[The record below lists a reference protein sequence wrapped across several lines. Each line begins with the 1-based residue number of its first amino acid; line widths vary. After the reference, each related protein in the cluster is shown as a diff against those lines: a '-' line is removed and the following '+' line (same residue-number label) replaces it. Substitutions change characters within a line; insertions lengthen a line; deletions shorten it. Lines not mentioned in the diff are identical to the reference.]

1 VKLLA
6 IVLLLC
12 NGLLLAW
19 LQFGQPLP
27 EPDPAEFHPERIR
40 LVQDV
45 PKPAKPVTSSA
56 GTQISATSTNTSTNI
71 STNTSLAVTPA
82 TGAVPSKT
90 VIANNAPSTDNAAN
104 ANNTTNT
111 NNAPNNNT
119 NNNAAKTTA
128 NNASPP
134 TVKTASTQ
142 CLAFDV
148 PNPEQVTGIQ
158 TQLNQLQLGARLLS
172 ISPHD
177 AKGPFWIYYPPLPNR
192 QAVDDKISQ
201 LHTRGIQDVS
211 PVRNGPWQNALSLG
225 LYAKASTAQDRLK
238 KLHDAGIAAQIEAY
252 GKSSRSFELLQLTP
266 DEQAAADPITHQAGI
281 SHLHSIH
288 CPSSAQND

>member
-1 VKLLA
+1 MKLLA
-6 IVLLLC
+6 IILLLC

-40 LVQDV
+40 LVQDI
-45 PKPAKPVTSSA
+45 PKPAKPVSSSTV
-56 GTQISATSTNTSTNI
+56 TQTSATPTNTPP
-71 STNTSLAVTPA
+71 AVTPA
-82 TGAVPSKT
+82 TGA
-90 VIANNAPSTDNAAN
+90 APSQTATTNNTPGTDNAAN
-104 ANNTTNT
+104 ANNATNT
-111 NNAPNNNT
+111 NNASNNDTSNNA
-119 NNNAAKTTA
+119 NNNAAKTAA
-128 NNASPP
+128 NNASP
-134 TVKTASTQ
+134 TTASTQ

-158 TQLNQLQLGARLLS
+158 TQLNQLQLGTRLLS

-177 AKGPFWIYYPPLPNR
+177 AKGPFWVYYPPLPNR
-192 QAVDDKISQ
+192 QAADDKISQ
-201 LHTRGIQDVS
+201 LHTQGIQDVG
-211 PVRNGPWQNALSLG
+211 PVRSGPWQNALSLG

-266 DEQAAADPITHQAGI
+266 GEQAAADPIIHQAGI
-281 SHLHSIH
+281 SHLHTIH
-288 CPSSAQND
+288 CPSPAQND

>member
-1 VKLLA
+1 MKLLA

-56 GTQISATSTNTSTNI
+56 GTPTSATSTNTPP
-71 STNTSLAVTPA
+71 AVTPA
-82 TGAVPSKT
+82 TGAAPSQT
-90 VIANNAPSTDNAAN
+90 VIANSTPSTDNAAN
-104 ANNTTNT
+104 ANNPTNT
-111 NNAPNNNT
+111 NSTPNNASNNNT
-119 NNNAAKTTA
+119 NSNAAKTTA

-158 TQLNQLQLGARLLS
+158 TQLNQLQLGVRLLS

-201 LHTRGIQDVS
+201 LHTQGIQDVS

-225 LYAKASTAQDRLK
+225 LYAKASIAQDRLK

-266 DEQAAADPITHQAGI
+266 GEQAAADPITHQAGI
-281 SHLHSIH
+281 SHLHTIH